1 MEHNNCRSHQPV
13 EASFPK
19 PMRITREIEKN
30 PQHLWF
36 LVLSPKSSL
45 DKPDPA
51 STARFVWLP
60 PDIHLDLDLPVDGN
74 HFSNSTSRRSDCQV
88 MSSWHLPEV
97 IHLDRPLEHEHWGGL
112 REASF
117 GQLFL
122 WDRWNWP
129 WDVGDVMSGRGLPAG
144 DGSRGCASFH
154 LDGTRDFWCWQR
166 WSQFESNVW

>member
-1 MEHNNCRSHQPV
+1 MALLASSTMEHNNCRSHQPV

-19 PMRITREIEKN
+19 SMRITREIEKN

-74 HFSNSTSRRSDCQV
+74 HFFQLNQSAIGL
-88 MSSWHLPEV
+88 SSYVKLEV
-97 IHLDRPLEHEHWGGL
+97 NDNYDNDHFPTK
-112 REASF
+112 
-117 GQLFL
+117 
-122 WDRWNWP
+122 P
-129 WDVGDVMSGRGLPAG
+129 
-144 DGSRGCASFH
+144 
-154 LDGTRDFWCWQR
+154 
-166 WSQFESNVW
+166 